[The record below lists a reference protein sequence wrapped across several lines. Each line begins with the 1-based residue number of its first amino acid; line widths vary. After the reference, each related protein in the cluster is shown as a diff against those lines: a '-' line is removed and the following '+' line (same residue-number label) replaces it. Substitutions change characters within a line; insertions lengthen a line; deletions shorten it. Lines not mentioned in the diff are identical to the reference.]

1 MKDNARN
8 GTPRRSENHGE
19 ERNANGA
26 GSGTRLSCVLLWSAA
41 TFSEGAAESWRPT
54 SFAVSVGVAVLPEAA
69 RFAASGEGA
78 GIGDETLKFTKDVG
92 DAAVP
97 SAVDAW
103 GALTVFGAGAAAGAE
118 PALCVRGNDE
128 TTAVARNRKRAAP
141 LANVEKVRSGAS
153 HTGTETCGTRE
164 RDGTGTGS
172 AAISLA
178 VPRRSASRVRHS
190 AHVSRCACTEAR
202 ASDESAS
209 SRYAERS
216 PNGCTA

>member
-1 MKDNARN
+1 
-8 GTPRRSENHGE
+8 
-19 ERNANGA
+19 
-26 GSGTRLSCVLLWSAA
+26 L
-41 TFSEGAAESWRPT
+41 
-54 SFAVSVGVAVLPEAA
+54 AVDAGVAELPEAA
-69 RFAASGEGA
+69 RFAGSGA
-78 GIGDETLKFTKDVG
+78 GTGLGDETLKFTKDVG
-92 DAAVP
+92 DAAAP

-153 HTGTETCGTRE
+153 HTGTETRGTRE
-164 RDGTGTGS
+164 RDGTRAGS

-178 VPRRSASRVRHS
+178 VPRSSASRVRHS